1 MYNLSNRQIGKE
13 SNQSETVIIIDKR
26 TVMDEIDLKQEQP
39 SGVNYR

>member
-13 SNQSETVIIIDKR
+13 SNQSETVIIDKR